1 MLDSRR
7 TGHRNLLVITLV
19 VSVLSELPVD
29 CMDDSDL
36 AARFLDNLPQSDR
49 ETRKMQIKVETKTT
63 KSETNKYQ
71 MAQTLV

>member
-1 MLDSRR
+1 MLDPRR

-49 ETRKMQIKVETKTT
+49 ETLEKC
-63 KSETNKYQ
+63 KSK
-71 MAQTLV
+71 

>member
-1 MLDSRR
+1 MLDPRR

-36 AARFLDNLPQSDR
+36 SAKLLDNLPQSDR
-49 ETRKMQIKVETKTT
+49 ETLQKC
-63 KSETNKYQ
+63 KSK
-71 MAQTLV
+71 